1 MNSIWRFY
9 KDESRQWRWQQVS
22 VGRVVLSESAR
33 GYAAYEACIADAQS
47 QGYVY
52 VPARE
57 GSARPRA
64 R

>member
-22 VGRVVLSESAR
+22 VSRVVLSESAR
-33 GYAAYEACIADAQS
+33 GYAAYEACIADAEE

-52 VPARE
+52 VAPKDKP
-57 GSARPRA
+57 ARPRA

>member
-22 VGRVVLSESAR
+22 VSRVVLSESSRA
-33 GYAAYEACIADAQS
+33 YPAYEACVANAEE

-52 VPARE
+52 VP
-57 GSARPRA
+57 SKVKPARPRP

>member
-22 VGRVVLSESAR
+22 VSRVVLSESSR
-33 GYAAYEACIADAQS
+33 GYAAYEACIADAEG

-52 VPARE
+52 VAPKDKP
-57 GSARPRA
+57 ARPRA

>member
-22 VGRVVLSESAR
+22 VSRVVLSESAR
-33 GYAAYEACIADAQS
+33 GYAAYEACIADAET

-52 VPARE
+52 VAAKDKPAK
-57 GSARPRA
+57 PRA

>member
-22 VGRVVLSESAR
+22 VGRVVLSESSR
-33 GYAAYEACIADAQS
+33 GYAAYEACIADAEA
-47 QGYVY
+47 QGYIY
-52 VPARE
+52 VPPRDKAVR
-57 GSARPRA
+57 SRA